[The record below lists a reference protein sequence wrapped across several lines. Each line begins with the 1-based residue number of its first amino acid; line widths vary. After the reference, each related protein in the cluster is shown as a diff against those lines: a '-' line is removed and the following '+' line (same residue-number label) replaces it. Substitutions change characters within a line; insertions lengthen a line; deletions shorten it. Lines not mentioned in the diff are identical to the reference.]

1 MRIQRLADMIE
12 GSFCPVM
19 IDGSVKHKEVKR
31 AAKELYIRISK
42 SVIYESELPIGEE
55 VVL

>member
-12 GSFCPVM
+12 GSYCPVM

-31 AAKELYIRISK
+31 AAKGLYIRISK
-42 SVIYESELPIGEE
+42 SIFYEDELPLGED
-55 VVL
+55 VNI

>member
-12 GSFCPVM
+12 GSYCPVM

-31 AAKELYIRISK
+31 ATKGLFIRISK
-42 SVIYESELPIGEE
+42 NIVYEADLPLGEE
-55 VVL
+55 VTI

>member
-12 GSFCPVM
+12 GSYCPVM

-31 AAKELYIRISK
+31 ATKGLFIRISK
-42 SVIYESELPIGEE
+42 NIVYEDELPLGED
-55 VVL
+55 VNI

>member
-31 AAKELYIRISK
+31 AAKGLYIRISK
-42 SVIYESELPIGEE
+42 SIFYEDELPLGED
-55 VVL
+55 VII

>member
-12 GSFCPVM
+12 GSYCPVM

-31 AAKELYIRISK
+31 AAKGLFIRISK
-42 SVIYESELPIGEE
+42 SVFYEDELPLGEE
-55 VVL
+55 IVL